1 MLLLR
6 LLTFGFGLLLCA
18 VAENISVPN
27 VDAAFHKS
35 PKPFEIHVDRHFIEN
50 TRQRV
55 EYARDPVFIGA
66 SGDGPS
72 AEIFS
77 TVRDFWVNE
86 YNWNATEASI
96 NQK

>member
-6 LLTFGFGLLLCA
+6 FLTFGFGLLLCA
-18 VAENISVPN
+18 VAEISVPN
-27 VDAAFHKS
+27 VNVTFHKS
-35 PKPFEIHVDRHFIEN
+35 PKPFEIHVDRHFIDN

-55 EYARDPVFIGA
+55 ANTRAPVFIGA
-66 SGDGPS
+66 RGDGPS
-72 AEIFS
+72 SEIFS

-86 YNWNATEASI
+86 YNWNATEESI